1 MMAAP
6 SLKVLLA
13 NSIDYAGMFPPCSLA
28 LGRTLQNQAD
38 LCARP
43 IDVERLRYRRS
54 KVGAVHLNRPIL
66 AAFIVGPVARRST
79 LRENPATLAPKQAAS
94 KQIAWKSWLI
104 LLSRSTSEQKR
115 NDYLR

>member
-13 NSIDYAGMFPPCSLA
+13 NSINYAGMFPPCSLA

-43 IDVERLRYRRS
+43 IDVERLQYRP
-54 KVGAVHLNRPIL
+54 K
-66 AAFIVGPVARRST
+66 FVASFGSCSFDEPRED
-79 LRENPATLAPKQAAS
+79 LRALG
-94 KQIAWKSWLI
+94 
-104 LLSRSTSEQKR
+104 LL
-115 NDYLR
+115 

>member
-28 LGRTLQNQAD
+28 LERAD
-38 LCARP
+38 MCARP